1 LNVHSERRGKKRFT
15 NFENEKK
22 NNLEIT
28 PDTKARGASQG
39 Y

>member
-1 LNVHSERRGKKRFT
+1 MYTVKGGERKDLQILKRKKT
-15 NFENEKK
+15 
-22 NNLEIT
+22 NLEIT

>member
-1 LNVHSERRGKKRFT
+1 MYTVKGGERKDLQILKR
-15 NFENEKK
+15 KK

-28 PDTKARGASQG
+28 PYTKARGASQG

>member
-1 LNVHSERRGKKRFT
+1 LGKEKIYKFWKG
-15 NFENEKK
+15 KK

-28 PDTKARGASQG
+28 PYTKARGASQG

>member
-1 LNVHSERRGKKRFT
+1 LLNVHSERWGKKRFT
-15 NFENEKK
+15 NFEKEK

-28 PDTKARGASQG
+28 PYTKARGASQG